1 MENFTTATESYVEEM
16 TEKAS
21 NGEDVPSEEEM
32 NEATYAMLK
41 DAIKDSLGT
50 ITYEDEATTTVRVEL
65 VNKVYTPNEE
75 DVYNLEQLL
84 FDIEAVTEAQ

>member
-1 MENFTTATESYVEEM
+1 
-16 TEKAS
+16 
-21 NGEDVPSEEEM
+21 M

>member
-1 MENFTTATESYVEEM
+1 M
-16 TEKAS
+16 T
-21 NGEDVPSEEEM
+21 
-32 NEATYAMLK
+32 
-41 DAIKDSLGT
+41 
-50 ITYEDEATTTVRVEL
+50 EDEATTTVRVEL